1 MTSGANR
8 LKANLNRS
16 FGARR
21 NKKSALI
28 KNYESIVVPPFER
41 TTKPTRNKNRTKR
54 HISTN
59 VTTTNTAPPPA
70 ITVNKEEDNTT
81 SKRKIIRNGNKQHN
95 FGMDVTSQH
104 NELPFNNMLM
114 SNQQHD
120 NTNMPMTRRQQQNDS
135 LFNTDSIERFVNQQE
150 SQSAKK
156 RQHQMQEIVI
166 RERAIQREMKEV
178 ALMKQQ
184 HMNLNSNQ
192 HQQQRPMMMGLGSR
206 GGGLDFNTHN
216 SYQNTQKKSSFNF
229 DFDTMNNTNVGNGGG
244 LDILRNDESGGG
256 NGLSRFRIQP
266 SNKLDDDDDEAS
278 TSQAIQQQEEPN
290 DNSTHEVLTTPLNDS
305 RPAQLK
311 PLPIRYFNNGVE
323 VNMQGSPLSS
333 ITSQSNL
340 LNESAVG
347 GGIQVDGHH
356 VHHTQQKGMEEEKM
370 PSKKQPPIQQ
380 PIGMPNAMPQHMMV
394 PQPQLM
400 KQNTNY
406 QMPNNQMTTTG
417 VADDTST
424 TKEPL
429 NNEMNQSTLPE
440 PSAKLPHKEE
450 DDMPPTKAQRKAKKK
465 AAKKEKRKRSSTQQ
479 QNRLSKAQK
488 IDKPKIEE
496 SSHHQEVVNKDEPNK
511 LDSNTVQIAN
521 TNDAADRM
529 PTKAANKLPSLT
541 DKGCTSERSLSA
553 EKKSTTAH
561 QKMPKSTDDN
571 CNTTNQ
577 SSSAASSSTV
587 NAEFRPKLS
596 THVSRGPHG
605 DVLDQLFGGL

>member
-70 ITVNKEEDNTT
+70 ITVDKEEDNTT
-81 SKRKIIRNGNKQHN
+81 TKRKIRNGNPKQN
-95 FGMDVTSQH
+95 RMIGVSSALND
-104 NELPFNNMLM
+104 LPFNNMPM
-114 SNQQHD
+114 SNQQHA

-135 LFNTDSIERFVNQQE
+135 LFNTDSIERFINQQE

-184 HMNLNSNQ
+184 HMNDLNNN
-192 HQQQRPMMMGLGSR
+192 HQQQQQPPMMMNG
-206 GGGLDFNTHN
+206 GGGLDLNAHN
-216 SYQNTQKKSSFNF
+216 SYQNTQKSSFNF
-229 DFDTMNNTNVGNGGG
+229 NLDMMNNTNVGNGGG
-244 LDILRNDESGGG
+244 LDILRDDSGAS
-256 NGLSRFRIQP
+256 NGLSRFRMQP
-266 SNKLDDDDDEAS
+266 LDVDNDDDEAS
-278 TSQAIQQQEEPN
+278 TSQAIQQEEEPN
-290 DNSTHEVLTTPLNDS
+290 DNSTQGVLMMPMNDS
-305 RPAQLK
+305 QPVQLK

-380 PIGMPNAMPQHMMV
+380 PIGMPNAIPQHMMM

-400 KQNTNY
+400 KPNTNH
-406 QMPNNQMTTTG
+406 QMPNNLTTTG
-417 VADDTST
+417 TAGAVLT
-424 TKEPL
+424 TKKPL
-429 NNEMNQSTLPE
+429 NSKKKQSTLPE

-450 DDMPPTKAQRKAKKK
+450 DDMPTKAQRKAKKK
-465 AAKKEKRKRSSTQQ
+465 AAKKEKRKRSTTQQ
-479 QNRLSKAQK
+479 QSRSSKAQK

-496 SSHHQEVVNKDEPNK
+496 PRHHHEVVKKDEPNK
-511 LDSNTVQIAN
+511 MPSNAVKKTVT
-521 TNDAADRM
+521 TNVDNNQM
-529 PTKAANKLPSLT
+529 TNKSKELPSLT
-541 DKGCTSERSLSA
+541 DKGCTSERSLST
-553 EKKSTTAH
+553 EKKSTNLKTD
-561 QKMPKSTDDN
+561 QKMPEST
-571 CNTTNQ
+571 TKPQSNQ
-577 SSSAASSSTV
+577 SSSATSSSSDV
-587 NAEFRPKLS
+587 NANFIPKLS